1 MSRPVELNLSTNW
14 LTGEIPALLGVL
26 TNIKWLFLSRNEL
39 TGEFPVEFGSLSN
52 LLRLHVS
59 ENPLTR
65 FIPGE
70 LRDVEDNNLDELGP
84 PFCDGLLSGLSV
96 SPGWLVPSFD
106 PYNNEYTVAAG
117 QVRVTVVPVNDH
129 DGSVLFLDEHDVTI
143 PEADDN
149 LPGHQVDFSPD
160 LSAIRFRVVSADGQA
175 SRTYT
180 IADLG
185 IKYDTD
191 ENRVIDGSETM
202 AAIADY
208 VGERIARE
216 EAIGI
221 VRLNFL
227 GELQRVFANNP
238 LLPFRGVPRTN

>member
-1 MSRPVELNLSTNW
+1 M
-14 LTGEIPALLGVL
+14 
-26 TNIKWLFLSRNEL
+26 
-39 TGEFPVEFGSLSN
+39 
-52 LLRLHVS
+52 
-59 ENPLTR
+59 
-65 FIPGE
+65 
-70 LRDVEDNNLDELGP
+70 
-84 PFCDGLLSGLSV
+84 
-96 SPGWLVPSFD
+96 
-106 PYNNEYTVAAG
+106 
-117 QVRVTVVPVNDH
+117 
-129 DGSVLFLDEHDVTI
+129 TI
-143 PEADDN
+143 PDADDN

-160 LSAIRFRVVSADGQA
+160 LSAIRFRVDSADGQA

-180 IADLG
+180 TADLG

-227 GELQRVFANNP
+227 SALQRMLANNP
-238 LLPFRGVPRTN
+238 LLPY

>member
-1 MSRPVELNLSTNW
+1 M
-14 LTGEIPALLGVL
+14 
-26 TNIKWLFLSRNEL
+26 
-39 TGEFPVEFGSLSN
+39 
-52 LLRLHVS
+52 
-59 ENPLTR
+59 
-65 FIPGE
+65 
-70 LRDVEDNNLDELGP
+70 EDNNLDELGL

-117 QVRVTVVPVNDH
+117 QVQVTVVPTNDH
-129 DGSVLFLDEHDVTI
+129 DGSVLLLDEHDVTI

-238 LLPFRGVPRTN
+238 LLPYGRSSATY